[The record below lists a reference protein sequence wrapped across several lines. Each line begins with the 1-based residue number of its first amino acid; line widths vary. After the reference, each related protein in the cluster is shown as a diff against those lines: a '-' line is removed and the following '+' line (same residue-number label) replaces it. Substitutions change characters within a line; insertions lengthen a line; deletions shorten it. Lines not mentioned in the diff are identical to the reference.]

1 MLLLML
7 INLLLQISTNPHLSF
22 VSTSFHSPP
31 FNLNRNSHQWL
42 LLIGGITL
50 AVEKQ
55 DDSQGHTVCYFPDRK
70 ETKAYNGSKKSKHN
84 SYKERWGKILYWDV
98 GLEIFFFWE
107 YLDLMIRIL
116 SGIRNIKDIGNPHI
130 WVISNVCSFQMYSE
144 GFCNFH

>member
-1 MLLLML
+1 MTCFPLYCTAESSQYILSKSKALLMLLLML

-98 GLEIFFFWE
+98 GLEIFF
-107 YLDLMIRIL
+107 
-116 SGIRNIKDIGNPHI
+116 SGNIWI
-130 WVISNVCSFQMYSE
+130 
-144 GFCNFH
+144 